1 MNDKHYEDL
10 DVIDINRV
18 KDELVL
24 VEQVY
29 RKVSDEFAQARVR
42 EIRANAEL
50 TMVSAITDQ
59 RIRAEIEM
67 SGAKKPNEEAIKV
80 MIRLDPEVRRVTSA
94 ATAAEVAAAE
104 ARTKLDAVARRE
116 RVVTMLA
123 SLTKTEMAS
132 FDV

>member
-1 MNDKHYEDL
+1 VNDKHYEDL

-80 MIRLDPEVRRVTSA
+80 MVRLDPEVRRVTSA

>member
-1 MNDKHYEDL
+1 VNDKHYEDL